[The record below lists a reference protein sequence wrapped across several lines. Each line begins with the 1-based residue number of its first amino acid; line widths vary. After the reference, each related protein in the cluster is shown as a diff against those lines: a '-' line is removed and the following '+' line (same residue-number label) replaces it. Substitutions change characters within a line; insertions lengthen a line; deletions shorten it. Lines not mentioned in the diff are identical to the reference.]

1 MDAEDDSS
9 PHENSSFV
17 NILITDFT
25 SFALIWSTIISLSC
39 VYEKSDKCFFSI
51 KKIELISYV
60 DIVYFFVHIF
70 VQRRKRHVNVTS
82 WTRVNAINCLS
93 LFRHLDSVCTTHLV
107 GSVTTVRSGEQR
119 FRSYSVDSPWRN
131 CQSSTLFHFRF
142 TMWMWWMPDGGSCV
156 INVSFS
162 NVFMIHIRDV
172 VFIILFLYMYDGL
185 RPIAL

>member
-1 MDAEDDSS
+1 MDGEDDSS

-25 SFALIWSTIISLSC
+25 SFALIIWSTIISLAC

-51 KKIELISYV
+51 KKIELISYL
-60 DIVYFFVHIF
+60 DIVYFFVHVS

-93 LFRHLDSVCTTHLV
+93 LFRQSDSVCTTHLV
-107 GSVTTVRSGEQR
+107 GSVPTVRSGEQR

-131 CQSSTLFHFRF
+131 CQPSTLFHFRF
-142 TMWMWWMPDGGSCV
+142 TMWWMPDGGSCV

-185 RPIAL
+185 RPTAL